1 MNAARVTGALC
12 PLVALLA
19 LAVPALMTLRDRREV
34 PMTFHYTDP
43 DGDHLT
49 ISPGL
54 TDAATGQ
61 SILDAAAITI
71 TAQRHRDGQTATVY
85 VPVDQVE
92 ELVAGLRDVRRQAA
106 TQEPR

>member
-1 MNAARVTGALC
+1 MNAARLLGALC

-19 LAVPALMTLRDRREV
+19 LAVPLLLTLRDRKQA

-54 TDAATGQ
+54 ADAATGQ
-61 SILDAAAITI
+61 SILDTDAITI
-71 TAQRHRDGQTATVY
+71 TTRRQRDGQTASVY
-85 VPVDQVE
+85 IPASQVE
-92 ELVAGLRDVRRQAA
+92 ELVAGLRDTARQAA
-106 TQEPR
+106 RIEG